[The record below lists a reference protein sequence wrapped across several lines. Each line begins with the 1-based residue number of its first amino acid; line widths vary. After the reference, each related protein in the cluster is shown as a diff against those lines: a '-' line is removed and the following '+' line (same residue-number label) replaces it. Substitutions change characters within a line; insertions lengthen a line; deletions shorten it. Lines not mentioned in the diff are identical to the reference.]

1 MEECFD
7 PNEPEEQPRGARICD
22 ILAAAMEKARAGEGE
37 TIFVDCSTSRER
49 NVESAANVL
58 TCVTPKHEIYL
69 NLLSR
74 YVKPQEYLNAQGIWR
89 VDAENVQAYDKMLE
103 NGLAQEL
110 AGNSFT
116 STVVQAV
123 VLASFVTCECWLH
136 IDLQEMPAKP
146 MVVIEMIRG
155 DIKATGLETTKQQD
169 EELASMSPQRL
180 HKFFQELADNAES
193 LLQPINMDINDGAL
207 LNLGNLDKMREEMNQ
222 PRGAMDDLLHL
233 TDLPDVD
240 GEDVDGTLVHMRVQE
255 LAGETKLCWAI
266 QKGDDSSTR
275 VALPTYISQVLEMR
289 VCSFVSEHSA
299 WETRIEGRFAQG
311 KNLSSRQ
318 QKAYDQWKLRC
329 EQQLVFSKQHEC
341 LVCDSKDVDERC
353 FSIDLLLRED
363 PEKLKV
369 KASDGS
375 EYRLVLLQS
384 APSIQPHDD
393 LPSELDLELP
403 EGIAEG
409 MELAE
414 EGSAESGE
422 EAAPDEFAALQ
433 EADEQYAHDNLEAE
447 PDADL
452 FALADSDEEICLDED
467 NITQRR

>member
-1 MEECFD
+1 MFLID
-7 PNEPEEQPRGARICD
+7 
-22 ILAAAMEKARAGEGE
+22 LA
-37 TIFVDCSTSRER
+37 
-49 NVESAANVL
+49 L
-58 TCVTPKHEIYL
+58 TCFGTRVCLNNLIMNGVTVC
-69 NLLSR
+69 LL
-74 YVKPQEYLNAQGIWR
+74 I
-89 VDAENVQAYDKMLE
+89 
-103 NGLAQEL
+103 
-110 AGNSFT
+110 
-116 STVVQAV
+116 AV
-123 VLASFVTCECWLH
+123 LDMCECSKCA
-136 IDLQEMPAKP
+136 P
-146 MVVIEMIRG
+146 
-155 DIKATGLETTKQQD
+155 TTC
-169 EELASMSPQRL
+169 
-180 HKFFQELADNAES
+180 
-193 LLQPINMDINDGAL
+193 
-207 LNLGNLDKMREEMNQ
+207 
-222 PRGAMDDLLHL
+222 
-233 TDLPDVD
+233 
-240 GEDVDGTLVHMRVQE
+240 GTK
-255 LAGETKLCWAI
+255 AGETKLCWAI

-275 VALPTYISQVLEMR
+275 VVLPTYISQVLEMR

-353 FSIDLLLRED
+353 FSIDLLLHED

-403 EGIAEG
+403 EGIADG

-447 PDADL
+447 LDADL
-452 FALADSDEEICLDED
+452 LVLADSDEEICLDED
-467 NITQRR
+467 NITAKKVKSFNFRPAWKSLEEKGLTMLPRGVPGCSISYHATSKQWQGMYPGVHDRAAIPMSAVWGGTTRRSEPEAILRAIRGILHAHISQNPKDMLWKGQLARVEQAKATQSF